1 MALRVICSAFLLF
14 GIMAADAWGQQT
26 LLSVEGRA
34 SYLLPHTEKVE
45 ERVRIKSDMMFGAS
59 LMYGYPDRA
68 VEFSIEQVEMDLD
81 DGTTDGRLVMVPVFI
96 SGYWRF
102 VGTDSRWI
110 PFVGMGFGLLA
121 NQFKLSLEAKSK
133 ALNDGREDFHQDID
147 DTIGFHVVA
156 GLEYFILQRLSLS
169 LEARYLFAKADVRTR
184 VTEGGEVV
192 ESRDKINLS
201 TVVTG
206 LGIKQYF

>member
-14 GIMAADAWGQQT
+14 WIIAADAWGQQT

-34 SYLLPHTEKVE
+34 SYLWPHTEEVGD
-45 ERVRIKSDMMFGAS
+45 RVRIKSDMMFGAA

-68 VEFSIEQVEMDLD
+68 VEFSIEQVAMDLN
-81 DGTTDGRLVMVPVFI
+81 DGTTDGRLVMVPILI

-102 VGTDSRWI
+102 VAPGRSWT
-110 PFVGMGFGLLA
+110 PFVGAGVGLLA
-121 NQFKLSLEAKSK
+121 NQFKSSQKARSEAVEKGLEGF
-133 ALNDGREDFHQDID
+133 DQDIH
-147 DTIGFHVVA
+147 DTIGLQVLA
-156 GLEYFILQRLSLS
+156 GFEYPLWQRLSVS

>member
-1 MALRVICSAFLLF
+1 
-14 GIMAADAWGQQT
+14 MAADAWGQQT

-68 VEFSIEQVEMDLD
+68 VEFSIEQVAMDLN
-81 DGTTDGRLVMVPVFI
+81 DGTTDGRLVMVPILI
-96 SGYWRF
+96 SGYRRWVAPDR
-102 VGTDSRWI
+102 RWI
-110 PFVGMGFGLLA
+110 PFFGMGIGLFA
-121 NQFKLSLEAKSK
+121 NQFKSSQET
-133 ALNDGREDFHQDID
+133 DQDID
-147 DTIGFHVVA
+147 DTIGLQVLT
-156 GLEYFILQRLSLS
+156 GLEYSIWKKLSIV

>member
-1 MALRVICSAFLLF
+1 MALRVISAFFLF
-14 GIMAADAWGQQT
+14 LIMVATAWGQQT

-45 ERVRIKSDMMFGAS
+45 ERVKITSDMMFGVG
-59 LMYGYPDRA
+59 LTYGYMDRA
-68 VEFSIEQVEMDLD
+68 VEFSIEQVAMDLD
-81 DGTTDGRLVMVPVFI
+81 DGATDGRLVMVPILI

-102 VGTDSRWI
+102 VGTDGRWI
-110 PFVGMGFGLLA
+110 PFVGMGIGLLA
-121 NQFKLSLEAKSK
+121 NQFKLSQEAKSK
-133 ALNDGREDFHQDID
+133 ALKDGRVDFDQDID
-147 DTIGFHVVA
+147 DTIGFHVMA
-156 GLEYFILQRLSLS
+156 GLEYFLWQRLSIS
-169 LEARYLFAKADVRTR
+169 LEARYLFAKTDVRTR